1 MILPESEQPPK
12 KIAIAVLVQ
21 LDEYLLQY
29 RDPAVTNG
37 AEGMI
42 GAFGGGIEEERDNN
56 DPKTAAINELKEEVG
71 VQITQNK
78 VINFEVEP
86 QNIRWI
92 TDVSVMS
99 DRDGRPARVDAEVYE
114 VLVAYGLP
122 VVALEGELR
131 RMRARD
137 ITIARQNG
145 QLTPATSEAFKKF
158 YGI

>member
-1 MILPESEQPPK
+1 
-12 KIAIAVLVQ
+12 
-21 LDEYLLQY
+21 
-29 RDPAVTNG
+29 
-37 AEGMI
+37 
-42 GAFGGGIEEERDNN
+42 
-56 DPKTAAINELKEEVG
+56 

-114 VLVAYGLP
+114 VLVAHGLP

-145 QLTPATSEAFKKF
+145 HLTPATSEAFKKF